1 VEPNVSP
8 GKKSP
13 PTTSPPTAA
22 PPTAAPPP
30 AERPNLIP
38 IKRKMGTST
47 VPVVVRNVREKTK
60 C

>member
-1 VEPNVSP
+1 VSP

-13 PTTSPPTAA
+13 PTISPPTAA